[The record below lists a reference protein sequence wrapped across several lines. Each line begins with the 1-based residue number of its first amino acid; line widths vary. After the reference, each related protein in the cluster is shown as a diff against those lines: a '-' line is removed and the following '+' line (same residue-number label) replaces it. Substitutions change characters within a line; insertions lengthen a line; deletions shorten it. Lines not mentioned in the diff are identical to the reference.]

1 MSITI
6 QEGTLLWR
14 VYRAGGRHPMTWNG
28 FRSFGPIATARF
40 DHHGL
45 PPSEDPVRAIYYA
58 SDSAAGAIVETFQD
72 SRFIDRLD
80 REPWIVAFELG
91 DDFVGLDL
99 TGAWPTLAGASQ
111 AISSGRRDIARA
123 WSRLIWGEYEDL
135 DGLWYPS
142 AMAGGAHDLAAFER
156 ARPKIPDHPALNLP
170 LAHPGLEADLNRI
183 AATYGYGFR

>member
-1 MSITI
+1 VGKLPYPPARLVIPALSITI
-6 QEGTLLWR
+6 EEGTLLWR

-28 FRSFGPIATARF
+28 FRSFGPIATGRF

-45 PPSEDPVRAIYYA
+45 PPSEDPVRAMYYA

-80 REPWIVAFELG
+80 REPWIVAFELR

-123 WSRLIWGEYEDL
+123 WSRLIWGEYEDV

-142 AMAGGAHDLAAFER
+142 AMAGHTISPPSNVLGRRFPTTRH
-156 ARPKIPDHPALNLP
+156 
-170 LAHPGLEADLNRI
+170 
-183 AATYGYGFR
+183 

>member
-1 MSITI
+1 M
-6 QEGTLLWR
+6 
-14 VYRAGGRHPMTWNG
+14 
-28 FRSFGPIATARF
+28 
-40 DHHGL
+40 
-45 PPSEDPVRAIYYA
+45 RAIYYA

-142 AMAGGAHDLAAFER
+142 AMAGGAHNLAAFER